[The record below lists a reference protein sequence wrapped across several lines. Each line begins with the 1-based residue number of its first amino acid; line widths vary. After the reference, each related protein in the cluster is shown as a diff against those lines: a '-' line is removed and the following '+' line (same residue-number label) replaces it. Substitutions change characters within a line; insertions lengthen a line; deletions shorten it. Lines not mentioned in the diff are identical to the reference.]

1 MCFRITKIPIRA
13 RTHIYAFLF
22 LYIAMYVHLNRPI
35 WGTRETTRRKH
46 RRGRPFHR
54 FSSCFRV
61 WFAQHQETGKCCPET
76 CCVVDVLPSWFQMR
90 TETTCRTTTFR
101 FLHGRRIVDP
111 SAGSTVKPLSYSLC
125 FAASIFAWP
134 EGYPDP
140 EAISKAFRASDE
152 KANETIKLMPLLVY
166 ADVRVDYCEIS
177 CSRRM
182 PILIRWWIPAGL
194 TSGTGHS
201 RCQWLCLHT
210 LQAGHSAG
218 GSSIR
223 WLSHKYTL

>member
-1 MCFRITKIPIRA
+1 MICATPGNRKVLPGNVLCCRCPP
-13 RTHIYAFLF
+13 FL
-22 LYIAMYVHLNRPI
+22 ISDESGNHVPDNDI
-35 WGTRETTRRKH
+35 
-46 RRGRPFHR
+46 
-54 FSSCFRV
+54 S
-61 WFAQHQETGKCCPET
+61 
-76 CCVVDVLPSWFQMR
+76 LPSWKKDCWSF
-90 TETTCRTTTFR
+90 
-101 FLHGRRIVDP
+101 GREYRKT
-111 SAGSTVKPLSYSLC
+111 ALLSPC
-125 FAASIFAWP
+125 FAASIFTWP

-194 TSGTGHS
+194 TSGTGHL